1 MQTTPQRADGAA
13 AEHQQY
19 LTFRLGEETF
29 AMPILMIK
37 EILEYP
43 ELTHVPLM
51 AACVR
56 GVLNLRGR
64 VVPVVDLAVRFGR
77 PASQPTRRTCVV
89 IVEVQGEEEQIDV
102 GIIVDGVNQVIE
114 IPELDIEPPPGFG
127 AKLRADFIRGMG
139 KVNGGFV
146 VILDSTAV
154 LSIEEIAALGTSQ
167 QDTAVSA

>member
-1 MQTTPQRADGAA
+1 MMQAAAQADGAG
-13 AEHQQY
+13 AEDQQY

-43 ELTHVPLM
+43 ELTSVPLM

-77 PASQPTRRTCVV
+77 PQSLATRRTCVV
-89 IVEVQGEEEQIDV
+89 ILEVLADGEQLDV
-102 GIIVDGVNQVIE
+102 GIMVDGVNQVIE
-114 IPELDIEPPPGFG
+114 IPAADIEPPPGFG
-127 AKLRADFIRGMG
+127 AKLRTDFIRGMG

-146 VILDSTAV
+146 VILDSATV
-154 LSIEEIAALGTSQ
+154 LSINEIAALGATV
-167 QDTAVSA
+167 A

>member
-1 MQTTPQRADGAA
+1 MQAAAQGDGAG

-43 ELTHVPLM
+43 DLTNVPLM
-51 AACVR
+51 ADCVR

-77 PASQPTRRTCVV
+77 PQSTPTRRTCVV
-89 IVEVQGEEEQIDV
+89 ILEVHADGEQLDV
-102 GIIVDGVNQVIE
+102 GIMVDGVNQVIE
-114 IPELDIEPPPGFG
+114 IPATDIEPPPAFG
-127 AKLRADFIRGMG
+127 AKLRTDFIRGMG

-146 VILDSTAV
+146 VILDSSTV
-154 LSIEEIAALGTSQ
+154 LSIHEIAALGAT
-167 QDTAVSA
+167 TA

>member
-1 MQTTPQRADGAA
+1 MQATATKATGTG

-43 ELTHVPLM
+43 EMTNVPMM

-77 PASQPTRRTCVV
+77 PASAPTRRSCVV
-89 IVEVQGEEEQIDV
+89 ILEVTTDEEQIDV
-102 GIIVDGVNQVIE
+102 GILVDGVNQVID
-114 IPELDIEPPPGFG
+114 IPAADIEPPPSFG
-127 AKLRADFIRGMG
+127 ARLRTDFIRGMG
-139 KVNGGFV
+139 KVNGNFV
-146 VILDSTAV
+146 VILDSSTV
-154 LSIEEIAALGTSQ
+154 LSIDEIAALGTPEAE
-167 QDTAVSA
+167 TVGAA

>member
-1 MQTTPQRADGAA
+1 MQAA
-13 AEHQQY
+13 ALKGTVAGAEHQQY
-19 LTFRLGEETF
+19 LTFKLGDETF

-43 ELTHVPLM
+43 ELTNVPMM

-89 IVEVQGEEEQIDV
+89 ILEVQSDEEQLDV
-102 GIIVDGVNQVIE
+102 GIIVDGVNQVID
-114 IPELDIEPPPGFG
+114 IPQSEIEPPPSFG
-127 AKLRADFIRGMG
+127 AKLRTDFIRGMG
-139 KVNGGFV
+139 KVNGSFV
-146 VILDSTAV
+146 VILDSATV
-154 LSIEEIAALGTSQ
+154 LSIHEIAALGM
-167 QDTAVSA
+167 VPESALPS